1 MFRFGA
7 VVLLVVGASLS
18 AVADSAAILC
28 QGSKVTIWGTP
39 GNDRIV
45 GTDGRDVIHGL
56 DGDDVIKG
64 FGGND
69 IICGGSGD
77 DTLLGGLGADL
88 LQGGDGADLIKG
100 GAGKDQLYGGPG
112 DDVMQGGP
120 ADDLLYGGAGLD
132 SCYGGSQ
139 VDRADSCESPVAT
152 EVGDRPPVRSQPG
165 PQSVALTFD
174 DGPHPYYTPA
184 VLDVLA
190 RYGVKATFFVVGAKA
205 AAYPG
210 LIQRMIAEGHSVQ
223 NHCYSHAWLTRCS
236 DAVAS
241 HEIGRGRDAIESA
254 TGIESR
260 CLRPPFGATNSRIV
274 SLAAAEGHTIVMWSV
289 DPQDWRNHD
298 SRWVADQVLRT
309 TGGGDI
315 VLLHDGAGYTAARA
329 LPSIIEVLKTRG
341 LSFVSICD

>member
-1 MFRFGA
+1 MFRFSA
-7 VVLLVVGASLS
+7 VMVLVVGASLP
-18 AVADSAAILC
+18 AVADSAAIMC
-28 QGSKVTIWGTP
+28 QGSEVTIWGTT

-64 FGGND
+64 FGAND

-112 DDVMQGGP
+112 DDILQGGP
-120 ADDLLYGGAGLD
+120 ADDLLFGGAGLD

-152 EVGDRPPVRSQPG
+152 EVGDRPPVRSQPD
-165 PQSVALTFD
+165 PKAVALTFD

-205 AAYPG
+205 ASYPG
-210 LIQRMIAEGHSVQ
+210 LIQRMISEGHSVQ
-223 NHCYSHAWLTRCS
+223 SHSYTHAWLTRYS
-236 DAVAS
+236 DSVVS
-241 HEIGRGRDAIESA
+241 LEIARGREAIESA
-254 TGIESR
+254 CGIESR
-260 CLRPPFGATNSRIV
+260 CLRPPFGRPTAGSCPWRQPRAKRSSCGPSTHRIG
-274 SLAAAEGHTIVMWSV
+274 ETTTPGG
-289 DPQDWRNHD
+289 
-298 SRWVADQVLRT
+298 LRT
-309 TGGGDI
+309 RCCAPPGEATSSCCTTEPAIPRRGRF
-315 VLLHDGAGYTAARA
+315 H
-329 LPSIIEVLKTRG
+329 PSSR
-341 LSFVSICD
+341 F